1 MEAFMADIKSELK
14 AISGKLSKLDELD
27 SSVKE
32 LVKENVALRS
42 ELAKKDVK
50 IAQLSDQ
57 VNKLEQSSRSTSLRL
72 TGLPITSAAPSASI
86 QEVVFKEIVEP
97 CLAAARAA
105 GDIPASTSSLHPHS
119 IILNAFAIPN
129 KKNAA
134 SSTVILKMSSD
145 ILRSC
150 IFKHKKEALPTL
162 NDTSTGRVRS
172 KYGIYEDLS
181 PANHAHFRSLAD
193 DSRVHKIWSYSGQ
206 IRFKI
211 HNSESVYKVR
221 SLSDTV
227 DSIVKSPASSM

>member
-1 MEAFMADIKSELK
+1 MESFMADIKAELK

-27 SSVKE
+27 SSVKD
-32 LVKENVALRS
+32 LVKENAALRS
-42 ELAKKDVK
+42 ELSKKDEK

-57 VNKLEQSSRSTSLRL
+57 VNRLEQNTRSTSLRII
-72 TGLPITSAAPSASI
+72 GLPITTASPSSSI
-86 QEVVFKEIVEP
+86 PEIVFKEIIAP

-105 GDIPASTSSLHPHS
+105 GDIPASTSTLHPHS
-119 IILNAFAIPN
+119 VILNAFAIPS

-134 SSTVILKMSSD
+134 SNTVILKMSSD

-150 IFKHKKEALPTL
+150 IFKHKKEALPSL
-162 NDTSTGRVRS
+162 HETSSGRVRS
-172 KYGIYEDLS
+172 KYGIYEDMS
-181 PANHAHFRSLAD
+181 PANHAHFRIFAD

-211 HNSESVYKVR
+211 HNSETVYKVK

-227 DSIVKSPASSM
+227 DSIVKS